1 MDTKGVQELVVQID
15 KFLEH
20 PMINNLKDEE
30 TIRKIREDKVVEV
43 TVHGSSTEKVSL
55 EWLEEK
61 FKKEGLRRTVVP
73 SHDILQYNAKFP
85 LHETSEN
92 FMKELR
98 DEYEKRMLTVEA
110 TIEYKEPLIAE
121 QLSKHLTA
129 QETADDIIEMFDV
142 PNETVKRKMKREIE
156 EALKEVNQEVQKTK
170 IIKVVSGI
178 FSDGI
183 GLDLIAKNKAKWGA
197 LNNRRG
203 QIGENKTM
211 AALVQV
217 LENFPGISV
226 MGMKTHSYLVNF
238 LENLN
243 IQLTY
248 RNEYDPV
255 SKKIKKTNEV
265 EHDNIT
271 TWMEEDTLVVAML
284 ESKTMEIKPSK
295 ENPGNKTQAAIKH
308 AKEALKQVLKDFKTF
323 KDLFP
328 DISQTL
334 MEKIRYL
341 ENGDSAKDSTISFRF
356 KYFVALSDVSC
367 KDWPKGS
374 AVNHILFKGT

>member
-129 QETADDIIEMFDV
+129 QETADNIIEMFDM

-170 IIKVVSGI
+170 IIKVVGGI

-341 ENGDSAKDSTISFRF
+341 ENGDSAKDSTISF
-356 KYFVALSDVSC
+356 
-367 KDWPKGS
+367 
-374 AVNHILFKGT
+374 